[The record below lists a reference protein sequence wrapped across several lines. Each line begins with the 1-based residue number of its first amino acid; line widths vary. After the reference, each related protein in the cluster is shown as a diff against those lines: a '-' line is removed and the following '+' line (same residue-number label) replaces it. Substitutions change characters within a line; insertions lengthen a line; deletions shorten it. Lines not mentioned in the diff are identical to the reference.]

1 MQNKQLTAEDC
12 KNITLPL
19 SEKDFKL
26 IDSLSSQEYGK
37 LPLELRRAYQEY
49 SDKEWKAKG
58 YQDWE

>member
-12 KNITLPL
+12 NNITLPL

>member
-49 SDKEWKAKG
+49 SYKEWKAKG